1 MVDTEQS
8 AEEEEP
14 TWTLETSFGAV
25 EVFPFIDDETI
36 NKNLRALCWIE
47 EIVAGSNGALTYQK
61 DGSNR
66 LISAHVGEVKIA
78 VDPRLCVERSLGK
91 YHWGSGHVPAFV
103 NGRELC
109 IEMED
114 VHDPDMP
121 DVDLCVS
128 LLLLL
133 SANGV
138 KPAMLP
144 STLYPYLPL
153 REIKNMLSDSD
164 FTVIEAAIQS
174 LGSRRCKA
182 SLTLLKKTVHQSSCA
197 VFTMAAIE
205 TLLMGRHVN
214 SNTYMPLIVEL
225 TNSDEIDVKVRAV
238 EMLGLYVDAG
248 KKEYIPVFKRLVQ
261 FDHESV
267 PVYLLRP
274 YAEMA
279 GVEAVEDLIH
289 ILLHKDPSWHEF
301 AVQAL
306 LSISHSLAQ
315 QALAAY
321 AMVATD
327 GIKTLIL
334 EGFMADASSSP
345 ERAVAEFLVAL
356 KGEPTPSQDL
366 SSLFSQFE

>member
-1 MVDTEQS
+1 MADTEQS
-8 AEEEEP
+8 VAEEEP
-14 TWTLETSFGAV
+14 PWTLQTSFGAV

-66 LISAHVGEVKIA
+66 LISAHIGEVKIA

-91 YHWGSGHVPAFV
+91 HHWGTGHVPAFV
-103 NGRELC
+103 NGHELC

-128 LLLLL
+128 LILLL
-133 SANGV
+133 SAEGV

-153 REIKNMLSDSD
+153 REVGDMLSDSD
-164 FTVIEAAIQS
+164 CVVVETAIQS
-174 LGSRRCKA
+174 LGGRSCKA
-182 SLTLLKKTVHQSSCA
+182 SLTMLKKAVHQASSA
-197 VFTMAAIE
+197 VFTIAAIE

-225 TNSDEIDVKVRAV
+225 TNSNEMEVKVRAV
-238 EMLGLYVDAG
+238 EMLGLFVDVG
-248 KKEYIPVFKRLVQ
+248 KKEYIPVLKRLLH
-261 FDHESV
+261 FDNESV
-267 PVYLLRP
+267 PVYLLGR

-279 GVEAVEDLIH
+279 GAEAIEDLVH
-289 ILLHKDPSWHEF
+289 ILLHKEPSWHEM
-301 AVQAL
+301 AVRGLA
-306 LSISHSLAQ
+306 SIGDPVAN

-321 AMVATD
+321 AMIATD
-327 GIKTLIL
+327 KIQSLIL
-334 EGFMADASSSP
+334 KHFTTDATSSA
-345 ERAVAEFLVAL
+345 ERAVADFLLAL
-356 KGEPTPSQDL
+356 KGEPAPIQDL
-366 SSLFSQFE
+366 SDLFSQFE

>member
-1 MVDTEQS
+1 MVDTEQN
-8 AEEEEP
+8 AAEEEP
-14 TWTLETSFGAV
+14 TWTLQTSFGAV

-61 DGSNR
+61 NGSNR

-103 NGRELC
+103 NGHELC
-109 IEMED
+109 IEMEEA
-114 VHDPDMP
+114 HDPDMP

-133 SANGV
+133 SAEGV

-153 REIKNMLSDSD
+153 CEVKNMLSDSN
-164 FTVIEAAIQS
+164 FTVVEAAIQS
-174 LGSRRCKA
+174 LGARRCKA
-182 SLTLLKKTVHQSSCA
+182 SLALLKKTVYHASFA
-197 VFTMAAIE
+197 VFTIAAIE

-214 SNTYMPLIVEL
+214 SNSYMPLIVEL
-225 TNSDEIDVKVRAV
+225 TNSDAIDIKARAV
-238 EMLGLYVDAG
+238 EMLGLYVDVG
-248 KKEYIPVFKRLVQ
+248 KKEYIPVFKRLVH
-261 FDHESV
+261 FDNESV

-274 YAEMA
+274 YGEMA
-279 GVEAVEDLIH
+279 GVEAIEDLLH
-289 ILLHKDPSWHEF
+289 ILHHKDPSWHEF

-306 LSISHSLAQ
+306 LSISHPLAH

-334 EGFMADASSSP
+334 EGFTANASSSS
-345 ERAVAEFLVAL
+345 ERAVVEFLVAL
-356 KGEPTPSQDL
+356 KGEPAPSQDL
-366 SSLFSQFE
+366 SDLFSQFE